1 MKLIH
6 WIAVLP
12 FIGMFGGLVFANKV
26 EPYVLGMPFLMF
38 WILLW
43 VLITA
48 ALMALIYKLD
58 PVNKEENK

>member
-12 FIGMFGGLVFANKV
+12 FIGMFGGMVFANRV

-43 VLITA
+43 VLITT
-48 ALMALIYKLD
+48 ALMALIYNLD
-58 PVNKEENK
+58 PANKEEN

>member
-1 MKLIH
+1 MRLIH
-6 WIAVLP
+6 WIAILP

-43 VLITA
+43 VLITSP
-48 ALMALIYKLD
+48 LMALIYKLD
-58 PVNKEENK
+58 PANKEEN

>member
-48 ALMALIYKLD
+48 ALMAIIYKID
-58 PVNKEENK
+58 PVNKEEH

>member
-48 ALMALIYKLD
+48 ALMALIYKID
-58 PVNKEENK
+58 PVNKEEH